1 MKNIARSLV
10 ASILAFGLMI
20 VGTQAFADHDVEN
33 DDSFL
38 TEIFTDYD
46 S

>member
-1 MKNIARSLV
+1 MKNTARSLI

-20 VGTQAFADHDVEN
+20 VGAQAFADHDVESG
-33 DDSFL
+33 DSFL